1 MKQKKVDTSAA
12 VRELYRRESDKLDAL
27 NAEAEELLESGDM
40 LYRERTLRK
49 AEIVRERMEAIR
61 ETAALFGAD
70 VERKGR

>member
-1 MKQKKVDTSAA
+1 MKKQKFDPVSAA
-12 VRELYRRESDKLDAL
+12 KGLYDREWDKLDAL

-61 ETAALFGAD
+61 ETAALFGAN
-70 VERKGR
+70 VEKGR